1 MMLRI
6 CGYSVKR
13 NNNKFYLLFEITFPA
28 ENSHLLSFPNPND
41 SGEAR
46 VQIAEFLVG
55 SFAANGV
62 LCHGTKPLAWDADK
76 IAAIAC

>member
-1 MMLRI
+1 MMLRRY
-6 CGYSVKR
+6 GYSEEKR
-13 NNNKFYLLFEITFPA
+13 FFLQFLRYVIPEANT
-28 ENSHLLSFPNPND
+28 HLLPFPYAND
-41 SGEAR
+41 PGEAR

-76 IAAIAC
+76 VAAIAC